1 MESLATLFLNQL
13 RVEKGL
19 SANTLESYSRDLKS
33 FQNFIEKKKISK
45 ITRDHIVQFLASLYD
60 QGLSSKSVCRYLS
73 TLRHFFKFLFQEEK
87 IKENPSSD
95 IEMPRVRTK
104 LPDVLTEEEVKKLL
118 ETPPSDKLLGMRDQ
132 TMLEVLYATGVRV
145 SELVNLKLNCVDLKV
160 GYVKVLG
167 KGSKERLVPLG
178 GVAERALKVYLEKC
192 RPVLDKKINDTHIFL
207 NKQGKPLTRQAF
219 WLLLKKYAKECAFEK
234 KLTPHTLRHTF
245 ASHLLERGADLRVI
259 QALLGH
265 SDISSTQ
272 IYTHISRRSLEEVYK
287 KFHPRA

>member
-1 MESLATLFLNQL
+1 MSLFLNQL
-13 RVEKGL
+13 KVEKGL

-33 FQNFIEKKKISK
+33 FHHFVEKKKIARVS
-45 ITRDHIVQFLASLYD
+45 RDHIVQFLASLYD
-60 QGLSSKSVCRYLS
+60 RGLSSNSVCRYLS

-87 IKENPSSD
+87 IKENPASD
-95 IEMPRVRTK
+95 IEMPRVRK
-104 LPDVLTEEEVKKLL
+104 KIPDVLTEEEVKKLL
-118 ETPPSDKLLGMRDQ
+118 ETPPVDSLLGLRDR

-145 SELVNLKLNCVDLKV
+145 SELVNLKLNCVDFKV
-160 GYVKVLG
+160 GYAKVLG
-167 KGSKERLVPLG
+167 KGSKERLVPIGKVALG
-178 GVAERALKVYLEKC
+178 MLKIYLEKC
-192 RPVLDKKINDTHIFL
+192 RPLLDKKINETHIFL
-207 NKQGKPLTRQAF
+207 NQRGEPLTRQAF
-219 WLLLKKYAKECAFEK
+219 WLLLKKYARECGFEK

-245 ASHLLERGADLRVI
+245 ATHLLERGADLRVI